1 MRRER
6 PPVFTGH
13 PRTWQPIDFSFDL
26 SRPPV
31 GADLLDSPM
40 VSLLGP
46 STTHRNNAEATH
58 ILYNLTSG
66 PDMWAKQL
74 GAGIR
79 ILNYYNA
86 SDALGRNWSGDN
98 YGLDSD
104 PISNQHT
111 RVATIK
117 ANNSRIFKYNSG
129 RGAADVLAGQT
140 VAGYC
145 DGVKV
150 DLLDVKS
157 GGKRVIWENLW
168 PRHTLVGGD
177 WASGGAARQL
187 VLDINAEM
195 LTWCAANGILYAD
208 VWTVMVDQNDAD
220 KNPKA
225 GYYSS
230 DGIHY
235 SSRGARMVG
244 KYYKSLYDTLC
255 NPPADFSAADA
266 ANRAPN
272 GVLSG
277 TGGALGNSATGVV
290 PDSFTLTRSTGTN
303 ARSLV
308 GSFETINGKSWYVM
322 TVGSSGAIGSS
333 GEGFSLRYTTTTVT
347 NLLES
352 SKWYVA
358 RLKVKLDTWAG
369 WTGIKLLAQDAAATP
384 NGCADNTPGTG
395 VGGNVPLTGFT
406 ATDQYAITPDSSD
419 DLILETQPFLAGT
432 TTGTLRLNVTYISAS
447 GGGVLKIADLDLRE
461 VTNPSTLI

>member
-1 MRRER
+1 MGNMTL
-6 PPVFTGH
+6 PM
-13 PRTWQPIDFSFDL
+13 SAKM
-26 SRPPV
+26 SRGM
-31 GADLLDSPM
+31 GAKMAFAATSLLDNPM

-46 STTHRNNAEATH
+46 STTRRNNAEATH

-66 PDMWAKQL
+66 PDIWAKQL

-86 SDALGRNWSGDN
+86 SDPMARDWTGDN

-104 PISNQHT
+104 PLSNQRT
-111 RVATIK
+111 RLATIK

-145 DGVKV
+145 DNVKL

-157 GGKRVIWENLW
+157 AGKTVIWENLW

-187 VLDINAEM
+187 VLDINTEM
-195 LTWCAANGILYAD
+195 QTWCAANGVVYANI
-208 VWTVMVDQNDAD
+208 WNVMVDQLDPD

-235 SSRGARMVG
+235 SAQGARMVG
-244 KYYKSLYDTLC
+244 KYYKTLYDTLC
-255 NPPADFSAADA
+255 RAPTAYDASDA

-272 GVLSG
+272 GLFTG
-277 TGGALGNSATGVV
+277 TGGALGNSATGTVA
-290 PDSFTLTRSTGTN
+290 DQFTLTRSTGTN
-303 ARSLV
+303 ARSLA
-308 GSFETINGKSWYVM
+308 GSIEVINGKNWQVM
-322 TVGSSGAIGSS
+322 TVGSSGAIPAA
-333 GEGFSLRYTTTTVT
+333 GEGFTLRYTTTTVT
-347 NLLES
+347 NLLAS

-358 RLKVKLDTWAG
+358 RIKVKLDTWAG
-369 WTGIKLLAQDAAATP
+369 WTGIKLLVQDAAATP

-406 ATDQYAITPDSSD
+406 ATDQYAIVPDSSD

-432 TTGTLRLNVTYISAS
+432 TTGTLRINVTYISAS
-447 GGGVLKIADLDLRE
+447 GGGVIKVSELDVRE
-461 VTNPSTLI
+461 VTDPTTVV